1 MEFWL
6 SGNWLSLLER
16 FLEEEE
22 EDFRAR
28 PAAGECAR

>member
-22 EDFRAR
+22 DFRAR